1 MGNTL
6 ASGSGISYEVG
17 KNCEKKNVFISNIEL
32 TFKDLFTY
40 RIKYNNSKYGKACLA
55 GTQANNG
62 VILAQNKYFNFQWQ
76 FVQNEDT
83 GDSFYLGNHTKK
95 CDKNSLAFVEILRID
110 PVVLQTNKE
119 KFQNVSIK
127 FKNNSDLD
135 KLIRKLQK

>member
-55 GTQANNG
+55 GTQSNNG

-95 CDKNSLAFVEILRID
+95 CDKNSLSIVEILRITPTVTKAD
-110 PVVLQTNKE
+110 SE
-119 KFQNVSIK
+119 KFKNVVYK
-127 FKNNSDLD
+127 FKNNSELD
-135 KLIRKLQK
+135 KLIKKFQK